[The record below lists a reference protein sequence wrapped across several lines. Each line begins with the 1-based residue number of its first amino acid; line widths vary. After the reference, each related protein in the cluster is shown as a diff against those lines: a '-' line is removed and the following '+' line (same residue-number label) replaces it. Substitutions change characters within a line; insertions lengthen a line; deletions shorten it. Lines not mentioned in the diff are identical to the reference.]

1 MKKYVRNTEMLN
13 VQRAKLTFYRRKM
26 EIEAYINRLQAAD
39 QKNKE
44 SLSEAQ
50 DILIDLIKII
60 EEGHC
65 QPFKPKKT
73 LATV

>member
-1 MKKYVRNTEMLN
+1 
-13 VQRAKLTFYRRKM
+13 M